1 MRRRTLWILTGAV
14 LAVALVAFALGPAQ
28 QGGTRESPE
37 EETGL
42 LYEVMVAL
50 GDREAAQALKPD
62 ERKIG
67 HGAMIQRLEGG
78 RTGEKR
84 GWAHRN
90 GTRSG
95 TLQVTA
101 SRRDARG
108 RPCRTLDMEWIIGGF
123 EGGGTSEFCKVDE
136 EEWELVRE

>member
-28 QGGTRESPE
+28 QGGTRESPK

-95 TLQVTA
+95 TLRVTA

-108 RPCRTLDMEWIIGGF
+108 RPCRTLDMEWIIGGL

>member
-1 MRRRTLWILTGAV
+1 MRQRTLWILVAV
-14 LAVALVAFALGPAQ
+14 ILGVVLGMFALST
-28 QGGTRESPE
+28 TRHEEGKESPE
-37 EETGL
+37 DETGL
-42 LYEVMVAL
+42 LYQVMVAL
-50 GDREAAQALKPD
+50 GDHEAAQALKPD

-67 HGAMIQRLEGG
+67 HGAMLQRLEGG

-95 TLQVTA
+95 TLRVTA
-101 SRRDARG
+101 SRRDAHG
-108 RPCRTLDMEWIIGGF
+108 RPCRTLEMEWIIGGF

>member
-1 MRRRTLWILTGAV
+1 MRRRTLWILAGAV

-28 QGGTRESPE
+28 QGGTRESPK

-95 TLQVTA
+95 TLRVTA
-101 SRRDARG
+101 SRRDAQG

>member
-1 MRRRTLWILTGAV
+1 MRRRTLWILTGAI
-14 LAVALVAFALGPAQ
+14 LAVALAAFALGPAR
-28 QGGTRESPE
+28 QGGTREPPE
-37 EETGL
+37 EEAGL
-42 LYEVMVAL
+42 LYQVMVAL

-67 HGAMIQRLEGG
+67 HGAMVQRLEGG

-95 TLQVTA
+95 TLRVTA
-101 SRRDARG
+101 SRRDAHG
-108 RPCRTLDMEWIIGGF
+108 RPCRTLDMEWIVGGF
-123 EGGGTSEFCKVDE
+123 EGGGTSEFCKVGE